1 MDKKEKRLLRYD
13 KYNKLLK
20 EYFGFDKL
28 KKEQAT
34 IIDKIVHYKRD
45 VLAVLCTGFGKSM
58 CFILPYL
65 ITKKCVIVVS
75 PLISLMEDQRAKLEK
90 MKIPVY
96 VFNGN
101 NKSKTDYK
109 KYILKGHYGI
119 IYVTPEYMPNMQS
132 FIEELN
138 ELGGLCLLCCDETHC
153 VSTMGSDFRPA
164 YAKLG
169 IIHDWI
175 SSTIPFLCVTAT
187 ATKKIRADIVK
198 IMKLSDPHIL
208 IGNFDR
214 PNLYIS
220 AKKKT
225 SIEKDLIP
233 LLEKYASNNTIIYCK
248 TRVDTEKVAEQL
260 INTGIDCLIYHA
272 GLSDKDRDIIQ
283 KKFTKGDVRVIV
295 STNAYG
301 MGIDLDIRLVAH
313 WGMPQNLE
321 SYYQEIGR
329 AGRSGVPSQCEL
341 FYDSKDLMLNSMF
354 LSDIKNKQYKEYQEQ
369 AKRDM
374 EKYIYTHECRRIV
387 LLKHFNEDAT
397 KKIENCNNC
406 DNCKLDIKKKDFT
419 WESYIILS
427 LIKEHNDKWGATMF
441 LDILKGSNSQK
452 MYKNGLTTS
461 KFHGV
466 GKDFG
471 MEKWKDL
478 IKILITNDYLGEKQV
493 SRFGGSVLSVK
504 YNAVNWLSNINNN
517 YKKLLDNPK
526 LDVKKEHKL
535 EFAYADN
542 EQRNKK
548 EYKDYEESDEDNNNK
563 KKPIEIKPKKK
574 VKQKEVKQLKIIQ
587 KDDELDDIDDIDDI
601 DNIED
606 EIIKI
611 ETTKIKPEK
620 NIDIN
625 MKNKICT
632 QFADGFTVDII
643 AEQND
648 LDIDKTKDI
657 LLEKMLVLLNNIRD
671 LFADG
676 KNTELKHK
684 LFAIEKKNDM
694 KKN

>member
-1 MDKKEKRLLRYD
+1 MDKKEKRLLRYE

-96 VFNGN
+96 VFNST

-109 KYILKGHYGI
+109 KFILNGHYGI
-119 IYVTPEYMPNMQS
+119 IYVTPEYIPEMQS
-132 FIEELN
+132 FIENLN
-138 ELGGLCLLCCDETHC
+138 ELGGLSLISFDECHC
-153 VSTMGSDFRPA
+153 VTQWGADFRPA
-164 YAKLG
+164 YSKLG
-169 IIHDWI
+169 IIRSWI
-175 SSTIPFLCVTAT
+175 PSKIPFLCVTAT
-187 ATKKIRADIVK
+187 ATKKVRDDVVK
-198 IMKLSDPHIL
+198 IMKLDDPYIL
-208 IGNFDR
+208 IGDFDR
-214 PNLYIS
+214 PSLYIS
-220 AKKKT
+220 VQKKT
-225 SIEKDLIP
+225 TIEKDIKP
-233 LLEKYASNNTIIYCK
+233 LLEKYINEYVIIFCK
-248 TRVDTEKVAEQL
+248 TRADTEKIAEK
-260 INTGIDCLIYHA
+260 IIEMGVDCLIYHA
-272 GLSDKDRDIIQ
+272 GLNEKERDSIQ
-283 KKFTKGDVRVIV
+283 KKFTKGDTKVITA
-295 STNAYG
+295 TNSFS
-301 MGIDLDIRLVAH
+301 MGIDIANVRLLIH
-313 WGMPQNLE
+313 YGCPQNLE

-329 AGRSGVPSQCEL
+329 ASRDKKPSDCNL
-341 FYDSKDLMLNSMF
+341 FFDNKDFMINS
-354 LSDIKNKQYKEYQEQ
+354 LQIADIKNKQYKEYQEQ

-419 WESYIILS
+419 WESYVILS

-441 LDILKGSNSQK
+441 IDILKGSNSQK

-471 MEKWKDL
+471 IDKWKDL

-493 SRFGGSVLSVK
+493 SKFGGSVLFVK
-504 YNAVNWLSNINNN
+504 YNAVNWLSNMNNN

-542 EQRNKK
+542 EQRNQK
-548 EYKDYEESDEDNNNK
+548 EYKDYEESDDDNK

-574 VKQKEVKQLKIIQ
+574 VKPKEVKQYKIMQ
-587 KDDELDDIDDIDDI
+587 KGEDLDDIDD
-601 DNIED
+601 IED

-611 ETTKIKPEK
+611 ETTKIKVEKEIDK
-620 NIDIN
+620 NI
-625 MKNKICT
+625 KNKICT
-632 QFADGFTVDII
+632 QFADGFPVDII
-643 AEQND
+643 AEQNN
-648 LDIDKTKDI
+648 LDVDKTKDI
-657 LLEKMLVLLNNIRD
+657 LLEKMLVLLTNIRD

-676 KNTELKHK
+676 KNSDLKQK